1 LSAASTRRKGRDFTP
16 LVSSRKKEQQIG
28 MEIYCTQTSEDCKCP
43 MEENLPAS
51 VFNWHVRTE
60 QPCQNYLGAWKM
72 EQIPGWMKQWHQQ
85 KTSLRKGEKE
95 ERRALGEDH
104 PGDESC
110 SLELL
115 PAAPAVPTA
124 DTTLSP
130 ILICLQMT
138 SAALEISGCGIRSHS
153 SLH

>member
-1 LSAASTRRKGRDFTP
+1 
-16 LVSSRKKEQQIG
+16 

-124 DTTLSP
+124 QTP
-130 ILICLQMT
+130 
-138 SAALEISGCGIRSHS
+138 R
-153 SLH
+153 